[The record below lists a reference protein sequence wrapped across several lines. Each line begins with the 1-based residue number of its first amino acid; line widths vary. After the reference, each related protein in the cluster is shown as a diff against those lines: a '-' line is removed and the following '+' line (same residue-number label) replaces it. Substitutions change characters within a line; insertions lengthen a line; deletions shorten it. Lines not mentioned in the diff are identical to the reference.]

1 MKADPAGNTEEASP
15 VLEDD
20 GGAAD
25 AALIERV
32 LAGETG
38 AYAALV
44 ERHQRR
50 LYWSCVRLLGDPD
63 EADDIVQETFV
74 SAYTRLGRYD
84 PAYRFST
91 WIYTIARN
99 RCLNVLRRRR
109 VWGLL
114 SFSDPAR
121 APEVAAAERSDQTVQ
136 DRELGAALAECR
148 ESLPADQREC
158 FDLRHAEGLRYSDI
172 AKAMGIPEGTVMSR
186 LARARE
192 KMRACLESKGIRWE
206 GP

>member
-15 VLEDD
+15 VSEDD
-20 GGAAD
+20 GGADD
-25 AALIERV
+25 AALIARV
-32 LAGETG
+32 LAGDTR
-38 AYAALV
+38 AYATLV

-50 LYWSCVRLLGDPD
+50 LYWCCLRLLGDPD

-74 SAYTRLGRYD
+74 SAYARLARYD

-99 RCLNVLRRRR
+99 RCLNVLRRRK
-109 VWGLL
+109 VWALL
-114 SFSDPAR
+114 SFSDPGR
-121 APEVAAAERSDQTVQ
+121 APEIAGVERSDQGVE

-148 ESLPADQREC
+148 RSLPADQREC
-158 FDLRHAEGLRYSDI
+158 FDLRHAEGLRYAEI
-172 AKAMGIPEGTVMSR
+172 AQATGVPEGTVMSR

-206 GP
+206 DR